1 MQTEKTVR
9 ITGVRQVLRALDTGT
24 LLNAQIALDADDPIK
39 EKLLSALEEAQIPFQ
54 FVDSKVELG
63 KLCGINVGAAV
74 AGVKK
79 A

>member
-9 ITGVRQVLRALDTGT
+9 ITGYRQVLRALDSGT
-24 LLNAQIALDADDPIK
+24 LLSAEIAKDTDPSIR
-39 EKLLSALEEAQIPFQ
+39 EKLLAALKEANVPYK